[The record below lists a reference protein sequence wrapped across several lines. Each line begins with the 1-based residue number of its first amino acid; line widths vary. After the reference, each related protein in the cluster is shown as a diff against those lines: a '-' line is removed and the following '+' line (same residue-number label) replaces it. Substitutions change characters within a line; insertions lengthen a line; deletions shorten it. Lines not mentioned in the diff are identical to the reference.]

1 MPKPKQTL
9 QAHAEVRARLIGIA
23 REIYGLEGPEAVSM
37 RRVGRRAGYS
47 TAALYRYF
55 TDHDAL
61 VRAMWRDTVERLADK
76 IVAAGAG
83 QQDPLRRIR
92 AILTAYAEFAA
103 RDATAFRASF
113 LQLTRPGAIAE
124 ESGMGAAFLAL
135 RAAVA
140 AARQWGQIRP
150 VDPDLCAQTLWAIIH
165 GAVALD
171 QTIADFPFSDRA
183 LRVADAI
190 ETAIRGIAR

>member
-23 REIYGLEGPEAVSM
+23 REIYSLEGPDAVTM
-37 RRVGRRAGYS
+37 RQVGRRAGYS

-55 TDHDAL
+55 ADHDAL
-61 VRAMWRDTVERLADK
+61 VRAMWRDTVERLGDRIA
-76 IVAAGAG
+76 AAGAG
-83 QQDPLRRIR
+83 QQDPLHRIR
-92 AILTAYAEFAA
+92 AILATYADFAA
-103 RDATAFRASF
+103 RDATAFRVSF
-113 LQLTRPGAIAE
+113 LHLARPGAIVE
-124 ESGMGAAFLAL
+124 ESGMAAIFLVL
-135 RAAVA
+135 RTAVA

-171 QTIADFPFSDRA
+171 QTIADFPFSDRT
-183 LRVADAI
+183 LRVTEAI